1 MNKKELKKKFE
12 KAKEVVK
19 AKADDAVCFY
29 KLHRS
34 DVNAAVAGFVGA
46 IVSYTFITKKLSSKE
61 SDESDES
68 DENDADVDLD
78 KYYDCRRVFNIDGK
92 EVAGLY
98 QYLGKKDGAAVWLD
112 PEDEEF
118 KSLDEF
124 FRNDRENM
132 I

>member
-1 MNKKELKKKFE
+1 MNKEELKKKFE

-34 DVNAAVAGFVGA
+34 EVNAAVAAFVGGT
-46 IVSYTFITKKLSSKE
+46 IGTILITKKLSDKE
-61 SDESDES
+61 GDESEKVGCY
-68 DENDADVDLD
+68 EVDLD
-78 KYYDCRRVFNIDGK
+78 KYYDCRRTFNIDGR
-92 EVAGLY
+92 EIAGLY
-98 QYLGKKDGAAVWLD
+98 QYLGKKDGSAIWLD

-118 KSLDEF
+118 SKLDKF
-124 FRNDRENM
+124 FREDRENM